1 MRTELLAAVATLLL
15 AGLAAATD
23 PARADEPAAAPGPA
37 ASASAREQAAVE
49 VEKGLMCYCGCTD
62 LTVHVCNCG
71 VAAEIKSDIRER
83 LAAGQSKDDVVA
95 AYVAQHGAQ
104 IRSAPTK
111 RGFDLL
117 AWWMPFI
124 AVFVAGWMVVSLIR
138 RWRRDPAPA
147 PAAAGA
153 APGPSAA
160 SLDRVD
166 RAVRDIL

>member
-1 MRTELLAAVATLLL
+1 MATALRGPVLALLLVPLAASPGPV
-15 AGLAAATD
+15 
-23 PARADEPAAAPGPA
+23 RADEPAAAPA
-37 ASASAREQAAVE
+37 ASASAREEAAVE

-71 VAAEIKSDIRER
+71 VAAEIKSDIRNQ
-83 LAAGQSKDDVVA
+83 LAAGQSKEQVVA
-95 AYVAQHGAQ
+95 AYVARHGAQ

-117 AWWMPFI
+117 AWTMPFI
-124 AVFVAGWMVVSLIR
+124 AVFVAGWMVVSLVR
-138 RWRRDPAPA
+138 RWRRAPA
-147 PAAAGA
+147 PPRAAGA
-153 APGPSAA
+153 APAPDAA